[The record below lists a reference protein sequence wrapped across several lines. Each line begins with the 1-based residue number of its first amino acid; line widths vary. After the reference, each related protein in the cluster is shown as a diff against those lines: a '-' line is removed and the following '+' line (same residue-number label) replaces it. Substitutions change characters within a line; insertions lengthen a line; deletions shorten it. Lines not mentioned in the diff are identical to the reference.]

1 MNIYSKFLKT
11 FLDRIVAL
19 TTMIILSPILIITA
33 ILIKIDSPGKI
44 IFKQVRIGKD
54 EKEFSIFKFRTMK
67 EKIRDDET
75 DKERITKLGYNLR
88 KFSIDELPQLL
99 NIIIGDMSFIG
110 PRPLYPKYLPF
121 YTDRE
126 KLRHTVRPGMSGLSE
141 VLGRSYLTWDEQF
154 EYDAQYV
161 EKLSFL
167 LDLNIFFKTIPI
179 VFNANNVIVDGRI
192 DKLDFAKYRSQL
204 K

>member
-192 DKLDFAKYRSQL
+192 DKLDFATYRSQL